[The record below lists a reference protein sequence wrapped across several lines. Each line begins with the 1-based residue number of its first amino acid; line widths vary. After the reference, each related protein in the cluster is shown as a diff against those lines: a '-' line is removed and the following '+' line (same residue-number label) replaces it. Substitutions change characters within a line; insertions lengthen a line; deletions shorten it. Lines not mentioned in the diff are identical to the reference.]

1 MKYFVSYAYFVKNGA
16 HGFGNIGVERSWPIS
31 GPEDIEDLTSQI
43 TDSVSR
49 AMGKS
54 LTLTIMGWQQFEPD
68 IERIRT
74 GESIESNVIRLC
86 PPAPKN

>member
-16 HGFGNIGVERSWPIS
+16 HGFGNIGMERSWPIS

-43 TDSVSR
+43 TDAVSR

-68 IERIRT
+68 IERTR
-74 GESIESNVIRLC
+74 GSSSGESNVIQLC
-86 PPAPKN
+86 QPIQKN

>member
-1 MKYFVSYAYFVKNGA
+1 
-16 HGFGNIGVERSWPIS
+16 
-31 GPEDIEDLTSQI
+31 LTSQI
-43 TDSVSR
+43 TDAVSR

-68 IERIRT
+68 VERIRA
-74 GESIESNVIRLC
+74 GESDESNVIQLC